1 MIHTYRDAD
10 VFRTRYWD
18 GAIPSVL
25 SFCFLVLFLFG
36 PLAAGWF
43 PFNWTFAVAAGAFTV
58 LALVAGYNQ
67 HRREQYGNCGEIRLD
82 DDGTCELETKRRVI
96 RIHASEIQSVKY
108 WRDSESEREHYTI
121 HYRGGK
127 LHVAERMTGF
137 RDFLTRLKTL
147 NPAVDLASFPALLT
161 DAWPTAGGQATEERT
176 FMSRFLRSA
185 LFPLIVIS
193 MLVYLAIQ
201 TIPSK

>member
-1 MIHTYRDAD
+1 VIHTYRDAD
-10 VFRTRYWD
+10 VFRTGYWD

-25 SFCFLVLFLFG
+25 SFCLLVLFLFG

-43 PFNWTFAVAAGAFTV
+43 PFNWTLAAAAAAFTV
-58 LALVAGYNQ
+58 LAVAAGYNQ
-67 HRREQYGNCGEIRLD
+67 YRRKQYGNCGEIRLD
-82 DDGTCELETKRRVI
+82 DDGTCELETKRQVI

-108 WRDSESEREHYTI
+108 WRDSESDREHYTI

-147 NPAVDLASFPALLT
+147 NPAVNLTSFPALLA
-161 DAWPTAGGQATEERT
+161 DAWPAADRQATEERT
-176 FMSRFLRSA
+176 PVSRFLRSA

-193 MLVYLAIQ
+193 LLVYLAIQ

>member
-10 VFRTRYWD
+10 VFRTGYWN

-25 SFCFLVLFLFG
+25 SFCLLVLIVFG

-43 PFNWTFAVAAGAFTV
+43 PFNWIFAVAAGAFTV
-58 LALVAGYNQ
+58 LVLIGMYNQ
-67 HRREQYGNCGEIRLD
+67 RRREQYGNCGEIRLD

-147 NPAVDLASFPALLT
+147 NPAVNLTSFPALLV
-161 DAWPTAGGQATEERT
+161 DAWPTAGEQATEERT

>member
-10 VFRTRYWD
+10 VFRTGYWN

-25 SFCFLVLFLFG
+25 SFCLLVLIVFG
-36 PLAAGWF
+36 PLAVGWF
-43 PFNWTFAVAAGAFTV
+43 PFNWIFAVAAGAFIV
-58 LALVAGYNQ
+58 LVLIGMYNQ
-67 HRREQYGNCGEIRLD
+67 RRREQYGNCGEIRLD

-147 NPAVDLASFPALLT
+147 NPAVDLTSFPALLV
-161 DAWPTAGGQATEERT
+161 DAWPGAGRPSTEERT